1 MARNEEATRPKLQ
14 LQARQGSHRTRSI
27 VSDNAAFRT
36 FVACAAFALAIYAV
50 PTLMALLKCWGV
62 W

>member
-1 MARNEEATRPKLQ
+1 MARNEEAARQ
-14 LQARQGSHRTRSI
+14 LRQQRARQGSHRTRSI
-27 VSDNAAFRT
+27 VSDNATFRT
-36 FVACAAFALAIYAV
+36 VVACAAFALAIYAV

>member
-1 MARNEEATRPKLQ
+1 MGSKEAARQ
-14 LQARQGSHRTRSI
+14 LRQQRARQGSHRTRSI
-27 VSDNAAFRT
+27 VSDNETFRT
-36 FVACAAFALAIYAV
+36 VVACAAFALAIYAV

>member
-1 MARNEEATRPKLQ
+1 MARSKEAARQ
-14 LQARQGSHRTRSI
+14 LRQQRTRQGSHRTMSI
-27 VSDNAAFRT
+27 VANRET
-36 FVACAAFALAIYAV
+36 FCLVTWTAAFALLLLAV

>member
-1 MARNEEATRPKLQ
+1 MARSKEAARQ
-14 LQARQGSHRTRSI
+14 LRQQRARQGSHRTRSI
-27 VSDNAAFRT
+27 VSDNETFRT
-36 FVACAAFALAIYAV
+36 VVACAAFALAIYAV